1 MKQSKKKIK
10 IKLTNKK
17 IQQNTQL
24 HLAPMLHEKKSEK
37 FTWIFSLIEHTFLT
51 FIFVEVNSCVCEF
64 MRMLLVLYIGTGE
77 THGNSS
83 PSV

>member
-17 IQQNTQL
+17 YNKIHSYIWLQCFI
-24 HLAPMLHEKKSEK
+24 KKTEK

-64 MRMLLVLYIGTGE
+64 MGMLLVLYIGTGE